1 MEKKQNKTKP
11 CFNWGTKEKGFS
23 LGGTFEV
30 RTAPTP
36 PGTQNGSKGLTLS
49 GQSQENSHQPLGAH
63 LCFSVGGNPLFT

>member
-1 MEKKQNKTKP
+1 MEKQNKT

-36 PGTQNGSKGLTLS
+36 PRTQNGSKGLTLS
-49 GQSQENSHQPLGAH
+49 R
-63 LCFSVGGNPLFT
+63 